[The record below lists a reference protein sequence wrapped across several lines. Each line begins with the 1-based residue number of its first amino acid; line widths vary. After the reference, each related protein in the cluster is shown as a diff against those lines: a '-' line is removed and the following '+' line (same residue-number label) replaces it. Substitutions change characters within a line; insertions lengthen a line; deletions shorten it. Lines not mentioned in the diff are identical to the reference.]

1 VQHFFDWFR
10 QHEQTDQPW
19 LILGKG
25 PTFALRDRYDLA
37 RYRLLSLN
45 HAVREQVVRLAHV
58 IDLDVV
64 DACSEALRRHADYV
78 VLPWYPHVDNGPGA
92 RPLGE
97 LVQGHPVLR
106 TLADEGR
113 LLWYDLSTAPRRQTP
128 GPMVEATYFSAEA
141 AVSLLALAGVRQVRS
156 LGVDGGATYSA
167 DFDDLRRRTLLA
179 NGQPGFD
186 LQFRGI
192 ARTILRT
199 GVDFAP
205 LDLPAPIALLIHSG
219 QGSVLPDLVLEFSAR
234 QRTSMSL
241 RVHRLSPAADPAEA
255 WTAMAEL
262 SAERTGRR
270 RAILLPSG
278 GLVLDDLRGL
288 WLRAEAPGD
297 ASQADAVRTGGDT
310 RESVASTGPAL
321 ITATD
326 PGALSS
332 TLSRLRTGGGTP
344 TPMDVPARWKRRDR
358 VEDGD
363 TSFLI
368 YERPELRPWLSRGHP
383 DAHLWVATLIEA
395 VEHGA
400 VMLEQIR
407 AEVRGGLIRPSL
419 LEQVERGSPET
430 ALVSWSA
437 RRRDEAFVP
446 PEGPQP
452 SRTGFLG
459 DPLLLLRALAR
470 QARRQAALYRRR
482 A

>member
-10 QHEQTDQPW
+10 QHEQTDRPW

-37 RYRLLSLN
+37 RYRTLSLN
-45 HAVREQVVRLAHV
+45 HAVREQAVRLAHV

-64 DACSEALRRHADYV
+64 DACGEALRRHADYV
-78 VLPWYPHVDNGPGA
+78 VLPWYPHVDNGPGG

-97 LVQGHPVLR
+97 LVQSHPVLR
-106 TLADEGR
+106 SLTGEGR
-113 LLWYDLSTAPRRQTP
+113 LLWYDLSTAAHREGP
-128 GPMVEATYFSAEA
+128 GPVVEATYFSAEA

-156 LGVDGGATYSA
+156 LGIDGGATYSA

-179 NGQPGFD
+179 NGHPGFD

-205 LDLPAPIALLIHSG
+205 LDLPAPIALLIRSG
-219 QGSVLPDLVLEFSAR
+219 QGSALPDLVLEFSAR

-241 RVHRLSPAADPAEA
+241 RVHTLSLSADPAEA
-255 WTAMAEL
+255 WTAMTEVCADG
-262 SAERTGRR
+262 TGRR
-270 RAILLPSG
+270 RGILLPSG
-278 GLVLDDLRGL
+278 GLVLADLRGL
-288 WLRAEAPGD
+288 WPRPEP
-297 ASQADAVRTGGDT
+297 SGDT
-310 RESVASTGPAL
+310 SQTAASRPAGDGREPVPLMGPAL

-326 PGALSS
+326 RAAPSPALAGLRSGANPS
-332 TLSRLRTGGGTP
+332 GAI
-344 TPMDVPARWKRRDR
+344 DVPARWKRRDR

-368 YERPELRPWLSRGHP
+368 YERPELRPWLARGHP
-383 DAHLWVATLIEA
+383 HAHLWVAALIEA

-400 VMLEQIR
+400 VSLEQIR
-407 AEVRGGLIRPSL
+407 AEVSAGLIRPSL

-430 ALVSWSA
+430 ALVSWSS

-446 PEGPQP
+446 PEGPRPRQ
-452 SRTGFLG
+452 SGFLD

-470 QARRQAALYRRR
+470 QARRQAAQYRRR

>member
-1 VQHFFDWFR
+1 MQHFFDWFR
-10 QHEQTDQPW
+10 HHEQSDQPW

-45 HAVREQVVRLAHV
+45 HAVREQAVRLAHV

-113 LLWYDLSTAPRRQTP
+113 LLWYDLSTAPRRQSP
-128 GPMVEATYFSAEA
+128 GPVVEATYFSAEA

-156 LGVDGGATYSA
+156 LGIDGGATYSA

-205 LDLPAPIALLIHSG
+205 LDLPAPIALLI
-219 QGSVLPDLVLEFSAR
+219 GSSKGSALPDQVLEFSAR

-241 RVHRLSPAADPAEA
+241 RVYRLSPSADPAEA

-262 SAERTGRR
+262 SEDAMGRR
-270 RAILLPSG
+270 RAILLPTG
-278 GLVLDDLRGL
+278 GLVLEDLRGL
-288 WLRAEAPGD
+288 WPRPEPPGD
-297 ASQADAVRTGGDT
+297 ADQAAATRTRADT
-310 RESVASTGPAL
+310 REPGASTAPAV
-321 ITATD
+321 ITAAD
-326 PGALSS
+326 PAGLSLALSGLQS
-332 TLSRLRTGGGTP
+332 GGGP
-344 TPMDVPARWKRRDR
+344 PHAIDVPARWKRRDR

-383 DAHLWVATLIEA
+383 HAHLWVATLIEA

-400 VMLEQIR
+400 VSLEQVR
-407 AEVRGGLIRPSL
+407 AEVRGGLVRPSL

-452 SRTGFLG
+452 RQSGFLD

-470 QARRQAALYRRR
+470 QARRRAALYRRR